1 MYAFHDI
8 LERNETLWDYKN
20 KKLKKREIR
29 IFPKGIV
36 HVFGQKFEHFL
47 SFYSRQTGQNNTSH
61 DILEGKNVYL
71 DNKNKKLKKSKN

>member
-36 HVFGQKFEHFL
+36 HVFGQKFETFP
-47 SFYSRQTGQNNTSH
+47 SFYSTQNRPEKYVPRYSRR
-61 DILEGKNVYL
+61 GKRSL
-71 DNKNKKLKKSKN
+71 